1 MKKILII
8 ALSLTIITTCYAQDE
23 FSADNQ
29 SKLNEINLNTENT
42 TKTYNLT
49 KPNCNNKT
57 DKYYHEEND
66 DNEEVLP
73 FKFMQTPLNMLKQY
87 QQQ

>member
-8 ALSLTIITTCYAQDE
+8 ALSLTIITSCYAQED
-23 FSADNQ
+23 FSTYKEQ
-29 SKLNEINLNTENT
+29 TEEIKLRTNTPR
-42 TKTYNLT
+42 KTYNLT
-49 KPNCNNKT
+49 KPDYNNPKEE
-57 DKYYHEEND
+57 YHYEDED
-66 DNEEVLP
+66 DNEDVVP